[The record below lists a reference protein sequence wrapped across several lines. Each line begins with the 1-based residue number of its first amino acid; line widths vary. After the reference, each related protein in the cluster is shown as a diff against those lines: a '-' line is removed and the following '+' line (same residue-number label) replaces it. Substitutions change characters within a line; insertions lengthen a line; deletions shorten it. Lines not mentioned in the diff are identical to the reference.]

1 MPFESQV
8 ANMIFLYV
16 FPICKEFFLYNQ
28 IVFIR
33 IRKLTLL
40 PICFLIVSIIG
51 RIQARSMCCFL
62 LSFLLVSFSPE
73 KFVSSSSTFMNLR
86 FLNASYLVE
95 CPSILCFTDISSWFF
110 FMLYIFSRNI
120 TVVNLVASYQ
130 VVVYNSD
137 LFHYQWY

>member
-8 ANMIFLYV
+8 ANMIFLHV
-16 FPICKEFFLYNQ
+16 FPICKDFFLYNQ
-28 IVFIR
+28 TVFIR

-40 PICFLIVSIIG
+40 PICFLIMSIIG

-62 LSFLLVSFSPE
+62 LSFLLVPFSPE

-86 FLNASYLVE
+86 FSNASYFVE
-95 CPSILCFTDISSWFF
+95 CVLLIFPHDFF
-110 FMLYIFSRNI
+110 FMLHIFSRNI

-137 LFHYQWY
+137 LFHY